1 MARPARGAENLE
13 WAREVLAAYSGERD
27 RRF

>member
-13 WAREVLAAYSGERD
+13 WAREVLARA
-27 RRF
+27 